1 MLDYDWEK
9 CMLSRKNDIQI
20 KMLRSHYNSVG
31 YMDGMA
37 YKKKKINLT
46 IKPNLNSLENENLE
60 WNKINQLKK
69 ASYISL

>member
-31 YMDGMA
+31 YMDRMA
-37 YKKKKINLT
+37 YKKK
-46 IKPNLNSLENENLE
+46 
-60 WNKINQLKK
+60 NKSHNQTKSK
-69 ASYISL
+69 FSWKWKSGVK

>member
-1 MLDYDWEK
+1 
-9 CMLSRKNDIQI
+9 MLSRKNDIQI

-60 WNKINQLKK
+60 
-69 ASYISL
+69 